1 MIKYFVCGT
10 ILEKDH
16 VELIIN
22 CTNISRLETLSNS
35 RCLATMRLAKQRR
48 QIIERIVEQARRNR
62 KQTIVPMPSPRRI
75 NYETKSTTNDPYWET
90 IEVEEQNVTSEV

>member
-16 VELIIN
+16 VEAIIN
-22 CTNISRLETLSNS
+22 CTNISQLELLSNS
-35 RCLATMRLAKQRR
+35 RCLATMRLARKRKQIVE
-48 QIIERIVEQARRNR
+48 QIVEQAKRNK
-62 KQTIVPMPSPRRI
+62 KQTIIPTPNPRRI